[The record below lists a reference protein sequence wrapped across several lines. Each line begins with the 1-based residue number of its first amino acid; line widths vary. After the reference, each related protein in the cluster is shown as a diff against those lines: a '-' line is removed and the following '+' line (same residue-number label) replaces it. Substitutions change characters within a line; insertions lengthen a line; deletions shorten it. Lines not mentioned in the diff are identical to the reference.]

1 MVGND
6 IIINNNR
13 KHTINNESNTNLDIK
28 TIKEN
33 NKIVK
38 SKEGVDN
45 DRDKKINYGI
55 VCRKYQEK
63 GGL

>member
-13 KHTINNESNTNLDIK
+13 KHTINNESNTNLDIQ

-45 DRDKKINYGI
+45 SRDKKIKYII

>member
-33 NKIVK
+33 NKIVNN
-38 SKEGVDN
+38 KEGVEA
-45 DRDKKINYGI
+45 KII
-55 VCRKYQEK
+55 AKEIKY
-63 GGL
+63 